1 MRFNKKNQETT
12 SFKKRYDLG
21 YKTPQLV
28 FGDFSFTLL
37 KSYNIEYIYL
47 YNFKKSLKKY
57 YAFKKT
63 NTKKV
68 WLFLHKN
75 YPLTKKSK
83 NARMGKGKGSLTRYC
98 SRIFKNHNL
107 FEFSGFNLK
116 ELFFLKKIFKK
127 KINIPIKIY
136 NNFFLNKS
144 YKVLYNHTEC
154 FFFFKKYNY

>member
-1 MRFNKKNQETT
+1 MRFMVKNQETT

-21 YKTPQLV
+21 YKLPELM
-28 FGDFSFTLL
+28 FGDFSFMLL

-47 YNFKKSLKKY
+47 YNFKRSLKKY
-57 YAFKKT
+57 YNFKKSSS
-63 NTKKV
+63 KKV

-83 NARMGKGKGSLTRYC
+83 NSRMGKGKGALARYC
-98 SRIFKNHNL
+98 SRILKNHNL

-127 KINIPIKIY
+127 KVNIPIKIY
-136 NNFFLNKS
+136 SSFFLNKS
-144 YKVLYNHTEC
+144 YKYLFNKNEV
-154 FFFFKKYNY
+154 FFFNKKYHS